1 MKIGENKF
9 GNVDFFAYLCIKK
22 NEGNMKKAKFVFV
35 YNGIPFPANSLKEIA
50 ENFFGV
56 KVYRGD
62 NGNWFVEENGN
73 PKRMEYTSKEN
84 GGGNGYTQEEVER
97 NFLNE
102 HFTLNY
108 ANTAL
113 YKLCE
118 SGARDAK

>member
-1 MKIGENKF
+1 MNKPK
-9 GNVDFFAYLCIKK
+9 YLFI
-22 NEGNMKKAKFVFV
+22 
-35 YNGIPFPANSLKEIA
+35 YNGVQLPVESLKEIA
-50 ENFFGV
+50 EKLFGV

-97 NFLNE
+97 DFLNE
-102 HFTLNY
+102 HFTMNY

-118 SGARDAK
+118 VARGTK